1 MVEEMCAEA
10 VSVGQEVAVAEL
22 EGVLAANN
30 EAFLASIASPPP
42 LLNIGGQTMP
52 CVDGRSLVCAGRL
65 AKFYR
70 CAAPRTPKA
79 LVWYNTG
86 GSLHP
91 AAGSNTNS
99 AMSCAAPPQGRDKH
113 SQHRILRRLLPLRH
127 QPTRDECHPLRI
139 PVTGHGRLAAAVSD

>member
-1 MVEEMCAEA
+1 MTPPPARSLQLDRHHHRRHRRHHYQAHPKHGMVEEMCAEA

-70 CAAPRTPKA
+70 CAAPRTPK
-79 LVWYNTG
+79 
-86 GSLHP
+86 H
-91 AAGSNTNS
+91 
-99 AMSCAAPPQGRDKH
+99 
-113 SQHRILRRLLPLRH
+113 
-127 QPTRDECHPLRI
+127 
-139 PVTGHGRLAAAVSD
+139 